1 VAAVSE
7 TGGRICHGFADPPST
22 ETKERRVRIVV
33 AVTLAMMVGEL
44 VVGLASGSLALVA
57 EAWHMGSHAGAIGLT
72 AIAYWFAR
80 TRANHASF
88 AFGTGKVHGLAG
100 FTNGI
105 ILIAIAVVTIAEACK
120 RFFEPVHVDLRE
132 ALPVAAV
139 GLVVN
144 AICALLLQHDHDDH
158 DDDDGDDHEDQHEHD
173 HNLRA
178 AYLHVLGDVVVSLGA
193 MVALVGIRVLGWTI
207 LDPLMAVVSSC
218 VILKWGVGL
227 CRTTARHLLDVSS
240 SEERVG
246 AIRARLEA
254 IDGTSVVDLHL
265 WQTGPGNTA
274 CILSL
279 VAKAPRPLAEYQ
291 AAVREVGRVE
301 HLTVEIARVDN

>member
-1 VAAVSE
+1 MSDAGE
-7 TGGRICHGFADPPST
+7 RICHGFAAAPST

-120 RFFEPVHVDLRE
+120 RFFEPVKVDLRE
-132 ALPVAAV
+132 ALPVAVV
-139 GLVVN
+139 GLAVN
-144 AICALLLQHDHDDH
+144 AVCALLLQHDH
-158 DDDDGDDHEDQHEHD
+158 GDDEEHDHHHD

-193 MVALVGIRVLGWTI
+193 MVALVGIRLLGWTI
-207 LDPLMAVVSSC
+207 LDPMMAVVSSC

-227 CRTTARHLLDVSS
+227 CRTTARQLLDLSAPARHIT
-240 SEERVG
+240 E
-246 AIRARLEA
+246 IRARLEA
-254 IDGTSVVDLHL
+254 IGGARIVDLHV
-265 WQTGPGNTA
+265 WQVAPGRTA
-274 CILSL
+274 CVVSL
-279 VAKAPRPLAEYQ
+279 LTSVRRPLAEFQ
-291 AAVREVGRVE
+291 TAVREAGPVA
-301 HLTVEIARVDN
+301 HLTVEVADAPS

>member
-1 VAAVSE
+1 MSGSE
-7 TGGRICHGFADPPST
+7 GRLCHGISEAPAT

-33 AVTLAMMVGEL
+33 AVTLAMMLGEL

-105 ILIAIAVVTIAEACK
+105 VLVGIAVVTIAEACK
-120 RFFEPVHVDLRE
+120 RFFAPVHVELHE

-144 AICALLLQHDHDDH
+144 AMCALLLQHDHG
-158 DDDDGDDHEDQHEHD
+158 DDDDDDDEHHHD

-193 MVALVGIRVLGWTI
+193 MIALVGIRFLGWTI

-218 VILKWGVGL
+218 VILKWGIGL
-227 CRTTARHLLDVSS
+227 CRTTARQLLDLSRPPEQVD
-240 SEERVG
+240 EV
-246 AIRARLEA
+246 RARLEA
-254 IDGTSVVDLHL
+254 LGGTRVVDLHV
-265 WQTGPGNTA
+265 WQLAPGRTA
-274 CILSL
+274 CVVSL
-279 VAKAPRPLAEYQ
+279 VTTVRRPLSVFHAT
-291 AAVREVGRVE
+291 VREVLPVA
-301 HLTVEIARVDN
+301 HLTVEVEDVSS